1 MDRKGAKG
9 FTIKSTEGFIMG
21 YCMTIMGDDFIIK
34 RDQHAGALAAIKA
47 LAGDETITDSSGKH
61 YRWTDT
67 QEFLK
72 ATSLK
77 DAMAAWRWHI
87 EDSSILSGDIIG
99 IDFWGEKM
107 GDDIILFKAIA
118 PYVVKNSYIQMNGE
132 DGCIWR
138 WVFDGTTCKEVEA
151 QITF

>member
-1 MDRKGAKG
+1 
-9 FTIKSTEGFIMG
+9 MG